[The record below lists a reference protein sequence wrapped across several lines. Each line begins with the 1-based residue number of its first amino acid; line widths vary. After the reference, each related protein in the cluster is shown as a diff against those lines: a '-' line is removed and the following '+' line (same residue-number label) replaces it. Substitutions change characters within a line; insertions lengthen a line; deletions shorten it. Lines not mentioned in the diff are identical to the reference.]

1 MKPALLLPVMVCIA
15 LLSCKTQQAGAGNTR
30 TSEPA
35 IVYKTKAD
43 YSKYVPVTLSADKT
57 QIVAYPAP
65 KDVYYNGKL
74 AYPTALEDGYWLD
87 NRGIGPNTAFL
98 RVTYDEYSKWP
109 QVPKLSELYLLII
122 DKDPFTEIYKLGSR
136 SRFTHPVADI
146 NKVIKKGGLKK
157 FERVK

>member
-1 MKPALLLPVMVCIA
+1 MVCIA
-15 LLSCKTQQAGAGNTR
+15 LLSCKTQQAGAGTAR

-74 AYPTALEDGYWLD
+74 AYPTALENGYWLD

-136 SRFTHPVADI
+136 SRFKNPVADI

-157 FERVK
+157 FEKVK